1 MTNKLFTP
9 LFSHP
14 DWPAIRQS
22 ALEKSRLALFDMQE
36 SQRNFVAAAL
46 AEDTRRQVLYLLP
59 NERLARIAYEDA
71 LQLTQGSAVF
81 LPEEERFFL
90 RGATA
95 SRDNAWQRL
104 KALDLAMSGEARL
117 VIASIEALQDHL
129 PPADWFRAS
138 AFSLKPGDSIEPQ
151 ALSARLTAMGY
162 ERVDLVEGRGQY
174 ALRGDIL
181 DCFSPNQDS
190 PARIEFFDVQ
200 VDSIRT
206 FDTLTQ
212 RSQEHLPCLRVIQAA
227 EHLVPEAEREQAA
240 ARLQGVLDAA
250 DENPF
255 SSRELMPLGQSVQ
268 PFFPPDPEDIR
279 QQGSI
284 PNMAMWAHAVY
295 PITSILDW
303 MPEAIIVVD
312 TPDRA
317 MQRLD
322 DNLLGFVEAFKAAF
336 AQGNAG
342 AGQAGLLRSRDEVL
356 SSLENRSVIALMALL
371 RGLGGLKPEIS
382 IEMRG
387 LGIAPYHSRPQA
399 LVDDLK
405 RWQGADY
412 SVFLFSGGQA
422 RGQRLRE
429 MLEKNNLRLADED
442 EQEATGIRLIPSPLS
457 AGFLLE
463 EAKLAILAPGELFGA
478 AQQKAKKR
486 HSSGERIAAFTDLS
500 VGDYV
505 VHEHHG
511 IGLYQGTTRLQSEGV
526 WRDYLLIHYQGS
538 DKLYV
543 PTDQFDRVQKYLGS
557 QGEAPQLH
565 SLSGGDWEKQ
575 KKKTREGV
583 KKLAFDLV
591 QLYAKRQAEPG
602 YAFDALEPFESQFA
616 DQFEYE
622 LTADQAQAINEVL
635 SDMARPVNM
644 DRLLCGDVGYGKTEV
659 ALRAAFRAVLNGKQV
674 ALLAPTTIL
683 IQQHM
688 RTFSRRF
695 SGFPVKVDF
704 VSRFRSPRENKRTLQ
719 EAKEGKVDILLGTH
733 RLLSKD
739 AQFKDLGLLIVDE
752 EQRFGVKHKE
762 MIKNYRSTVD
772 VLTLSATPIPRT
784 LHMSM
789 VGVRDMSLL
798 ETPPEERLPVNT
810 YVVDYQ
816 DGLIRD
822 AILRELARDGQVY
835 FLYNRVA
842 DIERMASRLRQLVP
856 EASVAVAHGQMRE
869 QALEDVMMD
878 FYAGKYDVLLSSTII
893 ENGLDIPNANT
904 LIVYDADH
912 FGLSQLYQLRGRVGR
927 SSRSA
932 YAYFTIRPDRSMSET
947 AEKRL
952 NAIKEFT
959 AFGAG
964 FRIAMRDLEI
974 RGAGNIFGPE
984 QSGQVATVGY
994 DMYCKMIEE
1003 AIREA
1008 QGDFSSYRANQL
1020 ETRVDLHVNAYLPE
1034 SYVPGETQRIEI
1046 YKRIA
1051 AVSNQTEQ
1059 ETLIDDLIDRF
1070 GEPSVEVLNL
1080 IEIAWL
1086 RALANT
1092 LGADYVRF
1100 FGGALSL
1107 RLHPEFSLDPGV
1119 IYETILA
1126 LNNPRI
1132 SLSAGKRPAFVIKT
1146 KAQDE
1151 EGALYESRKF
1161 LSSFVAKIN
1170 SKTAPTI
1177 NDTDEP
1183 IT

>member
-1 MTNKLFTP
+1 MTNKQFTP
-9 LFSHP
+9 LLTHP
-14 DWPAIRQS
+14 DWPMIRQS
-22 ALEKSRLALFDMQE
+22 ALRQGSLAIFDMQD
-36 SQRNFVAAAL
+36 SQRHFVSSAL
-46 AEDTRRQVLYLLP
+46 AEDTGRQVLYLLP
-59 NERLARIAYEDA
+59 NERLARIAFEDA
-71 LQLTQGSAVF
+71 LQLTGGNTVL

-95 SRDNAWQRL
+95 SQDNAWQRL
-104 KALDLAMSGEARL
+104 KALDQALSGEARL
-117 VIASIEALQDHL
+117 VIASVEALQDHL
-129 PPADWFRAS
+129 PPADWFMAS
-138 AFSLKPGDSIEPQ
+138 AFTLKPGDSIEPQ

-181 DCFSPNQDS
+181 DCFPPSQDS
-190 PARIEFFDVQ
+190 PARIEFFDIQ
-200 VDSIRT
+200 IDSIRA
-206 FDTLTQ
+206 FDVLTQ
-212 RSQEHLPCLRVIQAA
+212 RSQDHLLSLRLIQAT
-227 EHLVPEAEREQAA
+227 EHLVPESEREASA
-240 ARLQGVLDAA
+240 ARLRKILDTSET
-250 DENPF
+250 DP
-255 SSRELMPLGQSVQ
+255 SPSREVLPMGQPVQ
-268 PFFPPDPEDIR
+268 PFFEPDPEEIR
-279 QQGSI
+279 QQGAI

-295 PITSILDW
+295 PPASILDW
-303 MPEAIIVVD
+303 LPKAIIVID

-322 DNLLGFVEAFKAAF
+322 DNLLGFYEAFKTAF

-342 AGQAGLLRSRDEVL
+342 AGQAGLLRTRDEVI
-356 SSLENRSVIALMALL
+356 SSLGKRSVITMMALL
-371 RGLGGLKPEIS
+371 RGMGGLKPENS
-382 IEMRG
+382 IALKG
-387 LGIAPYHSRPQA
+387 LGIAPYHSRPQ
-399 LVDDLK
+399 VMVEDLK
-405 RWQGADY
+405 KWLASGYTVQM
-412 SVFLFSGGQA
+412 FSGGQTRA
-422 RGQRLRE
+422 QRLQDV
-429 MLEKNNLRLADED
+429 LEKNGIHLADD
-442 EQEATGIRLIPSPLS
+442 ESPSGIHLIPAPLS
-457 AGFLLE
+457 AGFLID
-463 EAKLAILAPGELFGA
+463 EAKLAVLAPGELFGA
-478 AQQKAKKR
+478 AQQKARKR

-511 IGLYQGTTRLQSEGV
+511 IGVYHGTTRLQSEGV

-557 QGEAPQLH
+557 QGDAPALN
-565 SLSGGDWEKQ
+565 SLSGGEWEKQ

-602 YAFDALEPFESQFA
+602 HAFEALETFENQFA

-622 LTADQAQAINEVL
+622 LTADQAQAVGEVL
-635 SDMARPVNM
+635 SDMAKPVNM

-683 IQQHM
+683 TQQHM
-688 RTFSRRF
+688 RTFSQRF

-704 VSRFRSPRENKRTLQ
+704 VSRFRSPREIKRTIQ
-719 EAKEGKVDILLGTH
+719 DAKEGKVDILLGTH

-739 AQFKDLGLLIVDE
+739 VQFKDLGLLIVDE

-822 AILRELARDGQVY
+822 AILRELSRNGQVF
-835 FLYNRVA
+835 FLYNRVS

-856 EASVAVAHGQMRE
+856 EAQVAVAHGQMKE

-932 YAYFTIRPDRSMSET
+932 YAYFTIRPDRMMSET

-952 NAIKEFT
+952 SAIKEFT

-984 QSGQVATVGY
+984 QSGQVAAVGY

-1020 ETRVDLHVNAYLPE
+1020 ETRVDLHVNAFLPE
-1034 SYVPGETQRIEI
+1034 SYVPGEAQRIEI

-1051 AVSNQTEQ
+1051 AVTSQADQ

-1070 GEPSVEVLNL
+1070 GEPGEEVLNL
-1080 IEIAWL
+1080 IEISWL

-1092 LGADYVRF
+1092 LGADFVRF
-1100 FGGALSL
+1100 FAGSLSL
-1107 RLHPEFSLDPGV
+1107 RFHQEFAVDPTAL
-1119 IYETILA
+1119 YETILA
-1126 LNNPRI
+1126 MNDPRI
-1132 SLSAGKRPAFVIKT
+1132 SLASGKRPALLIKT
-1146 KAQDE
+1146 KAKDE
-1151 EGALYESRKF
+1151 TGALYESRKL
-1161 LSSFVAKIN
+1161 LSQFIEMLPEDAKTQ
-1170 SKTAPTI
+1170 K
-1177 NDTDEP
+1177 EP
-1183 IT
+1183 AKK